1 MEIIHLDKDLKV
13 KVKCMKSNTSVEP
26 EQLKS
31 TTKNVCWSTLFIVLL
46 NCFHIHLKIC
56 GREIINHNGA
66 LNYDSGQR
74 QSCDLAA

>member
-13 KVKCMKSNTSVEP
+13 KVKCMKSSTSVEP

-31 TTKNVCWSTLFIVLL
+31 TKKKCLLEHTLYSTFKLL
-46 NCFHIHLKIC
+46 SYSLQNMW
-56 GREIINHNGA
+56 REIINHNGA